1 MTRHLLRTF
10 TALTLLA
17 PVSQAAIVAMY
28 SSGNAIGTPGAASDP
43 TSQGWTQNIN
53 FLPGN
58 DAVGFSDGAQGWRV
72 VDSGNLRAI
81 NYNRFFSEGE
91 AFGMDNFGYY
101 MRTVVKFDSDLV
113 SNGVS
118 PAADDY
124 FLPPDNARQNGV
136 SIRVATGKDFYSGI
150 FNIDADSNLF
160 FNDGTTNLQL
170 TMDSSAYDRYLDI
183 ILKSDGQSATLT
195 VAGTTVPL
203 TSRGPGAQNHVFF
216 GTGPVTTGSA
226 VFGLVLVDSYV
237 PEPTTGVLLA
247 LGSGVFLRL
256 RRHLGPG
263 LLQRLANSDGESRRL
278 RRHSGLPRSSRN
290 HRF

>member
-1 MTRHLLRTF
+1 
-10 TALTLLA
+10 
-17 PVSQAAIVAMY
+17 MY
-28 SSGNAIGTPGAASDP
+28 SSGSSIGSPGAASDP

-101 MRTVVKFDSDLV
+101 LRTVVKFDSDLV

-136 SIRVATGKDFYSGI
+136 SIRVATAKNFYSGI

-160 FNDGTTNLQL
+160 FNDGTSNLQL
-170 TMDSSAYDRYLDI
+170 TTDSSAYDRYLDV
-183 ILKSDGQSATLT
+183 ILKSDGQNATLT
-195 VAGTTVPL
+195 VGGTTVPL
-203 TSRGPGAQNHVFF
+203 VSRGTGAQNHVFF
-216 GTGPVTTGSA
+216 GTGPITTGSA
-226 VFGLVLVDSYV
+226 VFGLVIVDSYV

-247 LGSGVFLRL
+247 LGSGLFLRM
-256 RRHLGPG
+256 RRHWGPG
-263 LLQRLANSDGESRRL
+263 LLGRLGQGEGAGSRL
-278 RRHSGLPRSSRN
+278 RRRSGLPRSSCH
-290 HRF
+290 HRY